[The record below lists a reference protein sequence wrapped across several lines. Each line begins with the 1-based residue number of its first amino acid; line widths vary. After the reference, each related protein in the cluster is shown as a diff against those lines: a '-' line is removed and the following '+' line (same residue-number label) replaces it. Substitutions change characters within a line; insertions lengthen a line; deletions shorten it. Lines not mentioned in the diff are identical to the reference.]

1 MSADMS
7 PSDLLR
13 EGLSDSSRT
22 SSSDIL
28 SPPTRTRTKHSSGLP
43 ADEGAVIV
51 DAERRPEAGEGFEE
65 LNERD
70 AESGDEESEEE
81 FRDDERYPGTEEPS
95 RPEGTSEEESDEVS
109 SGEASSG
116 EASSGEVQDIGLKMP
131 THDGT
136 GVVISHEPS
145 EGSDVPSST
154 VPLTYEEVAK
164 VMADAEAAVKG
175 VEVVTAE
182 VAAVRVEVV
191 AIKAELAMW
200 KHRAK
205 ASIVVGMSVLVIL
218 GAGAWKYWRGGRI
231 RMSLVKVNWDIM
243 EDDTP
248 VTQQTK
254 FEYMAERRKAAVWK
268 RNAWVLM
275 AIIAAGL
282 GLYGA
287 WISAWAVAGRLKKGQ

>member
-1 MSADMS
+1 MSDDMS
-7 PSDLLR
+7 PTDRLR

-43 ADEGAVIV
+43 ADEEPVIV

-81 FRDDERYPGTEEPS
+81 FRDDERYPRTEEPS
-95 RPEGTSEEESDEVS
+95 RPEGTSEEESDK
-109 SGEASSG
+109 
-116 EASSGEVQDIGLKMP
+116 ASSGEVQDIDLKMP

-154 VPLTYEEVAK
+154 VAMTYEEVAK

-175 VEVVTAE
+175 VEAITDE
-182 VAAVRVEVV
+182 VAAIRKEIV
-191 AIKAELAMW
+191 AIKAEFAMW
-200 KHRAK
+200 KKCAK
-205 ASIVVGMSVLVIL
+205 ASIVVGVSVLVVF
-218 GAGAWKYWRGGRI
+218 GAGAWKYWRRGR
-231 RMSLVKVNWDIM
+231 M
-243 EDDTP
+243 
-248 VTQQTK
+248 
-254 FEYMAERRKAAVWK
+254 
-268 RNAWVLM
+268 
-275 AIIAAGL
+275 
-282 GLYGA
+282 
-287 WISAWAVAGRLKKGQ
+287 